1 MIFAKHFSDPDLP
14 AVALFYPG
22 WTCNV
27 PGNFS
32 GNKKKLDAELPKL
45 TTRHGKAQMAKKK
58 KQVRPQIIAAQEKA
72 ALKTAPLGRK
82 SLFCVCLTTGTTR
95 PSLLQTPIVTVEHRQ
110 LLDKKKSN
118 PTDVSANQETEPSV
132 QFTSCG
138 NSSNFL

>member
-58 KQVRPQIIAAQEKA
+58 QVRPQIIAAQEKGCS
-72 ALKTAPLGRK
+72 KNRTARK
-82 SLFCVCLTTGTTR
+82 KKSVVHVWQSGTSR
-95 PSLLQTPIVTVEHRQ
+95 PSTLPAPIVTVEHRQ

>member
-1 MIFAKHFSDPDLP
+1 VIFAKHFSDPDLP

-58 KQVRPQIIAAQEKA
+58 ASQAANHSSSRKA
-72 ALKTAPLGRK
+72 ALKTAPPGRK
-82 SLFCVCLTTGTTR
+82 
-95 PSLLQTPIVTVEHRQ
+95 
-110 LLDKKKSN
+110 KS
-118 PTDVSANQETEPSV
+118 VLHV
-132 QFTSCG
+132 
-138 NSSNFL
+138 

>member
-1 MIFAKHFSDPDLP
+1 VIFAKHFSDPDLP

-58 KQVRPQIIAAQEKA
+58 KASQAANHSSSRKA
-72 ALKTAPLGRK
+72 ALKTTPPGRK
-82 SLFCVCLTTGTTR
+82 
-95 PSLLQTPIVTVEHRQ
+95 
-110 LLDKKKSN
+110 KS
-118 PTDVSANQETEPSV
+118 VLHV
-132 QFTSCG
+132 
-138 NSSNFL
+138 